1 MGVVPMRA
9 VEHLKTLC
17 CLGLPPESAIMAVTP
32 LLHEI
37 IPHHW
42 TRFDVFALRKIH
54 GCLPEHYEKPSLC
67 REHHIRTLEDPGYA
81 QVWMAQRQAEGIVW
95 ILHPQGRGCLDSLSY
110 GEIEAPLDRRRAL
123 SAMIGEGRRTY
134 AALGLTRPRGALP
147 FKADDVKRLHLL
159 RPWLATAL
167 RPESPRR
174 AAEGNEER
182 PRIASPSVLR
192 GQLIVTAG
200 GDVVHQTRTAAH
212 LLATLVGGGQL
223 GPALPAPIKKIVER
237 IVGAPDG
244 SLHEPPP
251 TQVSSRCGVHTV
263 DAKWLIP
270 AGISPAAVA
279 KDPKGRLIAVS
290 IELHEH
296 PIAQA
301 ARILRMSGAT
311 PAQVSA
317 GIKLALGKTKP
328 QIAQELR
335 IRESSVADL
344 TRKLYQTLD
353 VHNSAEL
360 GTRIWLGRNPGQRSG
375 TDAGTDQDAYKPERA
390 AYSQSPKN
398 LSPQCR
404 AISCNAS
411 TYP

>member
-1 MGVVPMRA
+1 MRA
-9 VEHLKTLC
+9 VEHLKTLS
-17 CLGLPPESAIMAVTP
+17 CLGLPPESAIMAITP

-37 IPHHW
+37 IAHRC
-42 TRFDVFALRKIH
+42 TRFDVFALGETRR
-54 GCLPEHYEKPSLC
+54 GLSERYEKTPLC
-67 REHHIRTLEDPGYA
+67 RERHIRTLEEPGHA

-95 ILHPQGRGCLDSLSY
+95 ILHPRGRDCLDSLSY
-110 GEIEAPLDRRRAL
+110 CEIEAPLDRRRAL
-123 SAMIGEGRRTY
+123 SAMIGEGGLTY
-134 AALGLTRPRGALP
+134 AALGLTRPRDAPP
-147 FKADDVKRLHLL
+147 FKADDAKRLHLL

-167 RPESPRR
+167 RPESPGR

-182 PRIASPSVLR
+182 PGIAGPSVLS

-200 GDVVHQTRTAAH
+200 GDVVHQTRTAEH
-212 LLATLVGGGQL
+212 LLATLIGGGQP
-223 GPALPAPIKKIVER
+223 GPALPAPIKEIVER
-237 IVGAPDG
+237 IVGAARG

-270 AGISPAAVA
+270 AGASPADVA
-279 KDPKGRLIAVS
+279 KDPNGRLIAVS

-296 PIAQA
+296 PIAHA
-301 ARILRMSGAT
+301 ARILRASGAT

-328 QIAQELR
+328 QIAHELS

-360 GTRIWLGRNPGQRSG
+360 GTRIWLSRYPG
-375 TDAGTDQDAYKPERA
+375 
-390 AYSQSPKN
+390 
-398 LSPQCR
+398 
-404 AISCNAS
+404 
-411 TYP
+411 